1 MINQFKVNKWNIL
14 EVVNHWLQ
22 SITGLLQKLPL
33 VFQLGTQS
41 FAQLRAPWEG
51 EVLRYKFQNKK
62 IDRSYRAISSICVHD
77 MMRMA
82 FDYIS
87 IFNPGT
93 FQVKVQRLSTIDP
106 GANIRNLRSQLVHDL
121 AKGVHV
127 MGGGLDLKKK
137 KKRKEAGL
145 SRVANFLLVCFPF
158 FSFFLL
164 TPLVFSFLFFLFLFT
179 FFSLLSL
186 LIRFLPLVLSRSP
199 VPSFLLGGLLFL
211 AFLFFL
217 TFFAFLFW
225 LFLFRVLPPAKSSWN
240 IWYWKCI
247 NITKHIQHTCQ
258 THTLAPTTYLAI
270 LLAWI
275 IAFRNFWWTMPCRV
289 FSFLALRFLWWLR
302 VRIIACIHGWREQRA
317 IFGSLT
323 LWIPHQI

>member
-137 KKRKEAGL
+137 GKKLAFRESPTFSWYAFL
-145 SRVANFLLVCFPF
+145 SSRSFCLRLSFSAFFSSFSFSRSSLFFRCSSVSFLLSLVDLLFLRFFLVGFFSLPF
-158 FSFFLL
+158 FSFLPFLL
-164 TPLVFSFLFFLFLFT
+164 FSSGFFSFESFP
-179 FFSLLSL
+179 
-186 LIRFLPLVLSRSP
+186 RQKVL
-199 VPSFLLGGLLFL
+199 G
-211 AFLFFL
+211 
-217 TFFAFLFW
+217 
-225 LFLFRVLPPAKSSWN
+225 
-240 IWYWKCI
+240 
-247 NITKHIQHTCQ
+247 
-258 THTLAPTTYLAI
+258 
-270 LLAWI
+270 
-275 IAFRNFWWTMPCRV
+275 
-289 FSFLALRFLWWLR
+289 
-302 VRIIACIHGWREQRA
+302 
-317 IFGSLT
+317 IFGTGNAST
-323 LWIPHQI
+323 SQNIFNTHVKHTH

>member
-62 IDRSYRAISSICVHD
+62 IDRSYRAISSICMHD

-93 FQVKVQRLSTIDP
+93 FQVKVQQLSTIDP

-137 KKRKEAGL
+137 KGKNLAFRESPTFSWYAFL
-145 SRVANFLLVCFPF
+145 SSRSFCLRLSFSAFFSSFSFSRSSLFFRCSSVSFLLSLVDLLFLRFFLVGFFSLPF
-158 FSFFLL
+158 FSFLPFLL
-164 TPLVFSFLFFLFLFT
+164 FSSGFFSFESFPRKKFLVYLVLEMHQHHKT
-179 FFSLLSL
+179 YSTHMSNTHISTYNLLSNPQNPPHLNHRFQKL
-186 LIRFLPLVLSRSP
+186 LMNYALSSVFVSCPSVSLVTQSRNH
-199 VPSFLLGGLLFL
+199 
-211 AFLFFL
+211 
-217 TFFAFLFW
+217 
-225 LFLFRVLPPAKSSWN
+225 RVHPWMKRA
-240 IWYWKCI
+240 
-247 NITKHIQHTCQ
+247 TC
-258 THTLAPTTYLAI
+258 
-270 LLAWI
+270 
-275 IAFRNFWWTMPCRV
+275 N
-289 FSFLALRFLWWLR
+289 LW
-302 VRIIACIHGWREQRA
+302 
-317 IFGSLT
+317 
-323 LWIPHQI
+323 